1 MAIAKDFVFF
11 GRLCL
16 DFAHTGDM
24 GYGSRFERLTS
35 RGELQRWLS
44 LSPLALPK
52 VRIRPEDLRRA
63 KALRGAIWRI
73 ANAVLDRRLPDTG
86 DVQLLNAIS
95 CRPGLVRKLDAA
107 VKSSRWHRPIVKA
120 VLATIAQDAVALFG
134 DPKQLARMRR
144 CENPKCKAVFY
155 DDSRPGLRRWCA
167 PNRCGDRIR
176 ARTYRERH
184 RAQEGNATAPRI
196 LPDLTRG
203 RLVGKQEAENQFR

>member
-35 RGELQRWLS
+35 PGELQRWLS
-44 LSPLALPK
+44 LCPVKLPK
-52 VRIRPEDLRRA
+52 VRIRLDDLHRA

-73 ANAVLDRRLPDTG
+73 ANAVLERTIPGTG
-86 DVQLLNAIS
+86 DVRLMNAIA
-95 CRPGLVRKLDAA
+95 REPGLVKQLDAA
-107 VKSSRWHRPIVKA
+107 AKSNRWHRPTVKA

-144 CENPKCKAVFY
+144 CENSKCKVVFY

-176 ARTYRERH
+176 ARAYRERH
-184 RAQEGNATAPRI
+184 RS
-196 LPDLTRG
+196 
-203 RLVGKQEAENQFR
+203 

>member
-35 RGELQRWLS
+35 PGELQRWLS
-44 LSPLALPK
+44 LSPVKLPK
-52 VRIRPEDLRRA
+52 VRIRLDDFDRA

-73 ANAVLDRRLPDTG
+73 ANAVLERRIPGAG
-86 DVQLLNAIS
+86 DVRLMNAMA
-95 CRPGLVRKLDAA
+95 REPGLVKQLDAA
-107 VKSSRWHRPIVKA
+107 AKSSRWHRPTAKA
-120 VLATIAQDAVALFG
+120 VLATIAQDAVVLFG
-134 DPKQLARMRR
+134 DPKQFARMRR
-144 CENPKCKAVFY
+144 CENSKCKVVFY

-176 ARTYRERH
+176 ARAYRERH
-184 RAQEGNATAPRI
+184 RS
-196 LPDLTRG
+196 
-203 RLVGKQEAENQFR
+203 

>member
-24 GYGSRFERLTS
+24 GHGRRFERLTS
-35 RGELQRWLS
+35 PAELQRWLS
-44 LSPLALPK
+44 LSPDSLPK
-52 VRIRPEDLRRA
+52 VRPAAKDLHGARALRR
-63 KALRGAIWRI
+63 AIWRI
-73 ANAVLDRRLPDTG
+73 ANAVLERRVPELGDVRRLNTIAC
-86 DVQLLNAIS
+86 Q
-95 CRPGLVRKLDAA
+95 PGLVRQLDASA
-107 VKSSRWHRPIVKA
+107 MASRWHRPTMKA

-134 DPKQLARMRR
+134 DPKQRARMRR

-167 PNRCGDRIR
+167 SNRCGDRIR

-184 RAQEGNATAPRI
+184 RS
-196 LPDLTRG
+196 
-203 RLVGKQEAENQFR
+203 

>member
-24 GYGSRFERLTS
+24 GYGSRFERLTGP
-35 RGELQRWLS
+35 GELQRWLS
-44 LSPLALPK
+44 LSPVPLPK
-52 VRIRPEDLRRA
+52 VRITPEDLHRA

-73 ANAVLDRRLPDTG
+73 ANAVLEHRFPEAG
-86 DVQLLNAIS
+86 DVRLLNAIA
-95 CRPGLVRKLDAA
+95 CQPCLAGQLDAA
-107 VKSSRWHRPIVKA
+107 ATSSRWHRPTVKA
-120 VLATIAQDAVALFG
+120 VLATIARDAVVLLG
-134 DPKQLARMRR
+134 DPRQLARMRR

-176 ARTYRERH
+176 ARAYRERH
-184 RAQEGNATAPRI
+184 RS
-196 LPDLTRG
+196 
-203 RLVGKQEAENQFR
+203 